1 MISEI
6 LLILSTGC
14 LGIFLGTQIA
24 EGCLIVPY
32 WKKLSSEQF
41 FDFYSA
47 YGHKLHKFY
56 AALTIIATL
65 STLCTV
71 AFFLFKGSEELLL
84 LLMMCSSTFIFF
96 STYFMFFKKANK
108 RFVEKSIPDKDLPSE
123 LRRWG
128 KWHWVRVAFEFMA
141 FVLSLLLLLKS

>member
-1 MISEI
+1 MISET
-6 LLILSTGC
+6 LLLLSTGC
-14 LGIFLGTQIA
+14 LGIFFGTQIA

-32 WKKLSSEQF
+32 WKKLSPEQF

-56 AALTIIATL
+56 APLTILATL

-71 AFFLFKGSEELLL
+71 TFFLFKGSEELLIL
-84 LLMMCSSTFIFF
+84 LVMGSSTLSFF

-108 RFVEKSIPDKDLPSE
+108 RFSEKSISHKNLPAE

-128 KWHWVRVAFEFMA
+128 NWHWARVAFEGIA
-141 FVLSLLLLLKS
+141 FILSLVLLLKS